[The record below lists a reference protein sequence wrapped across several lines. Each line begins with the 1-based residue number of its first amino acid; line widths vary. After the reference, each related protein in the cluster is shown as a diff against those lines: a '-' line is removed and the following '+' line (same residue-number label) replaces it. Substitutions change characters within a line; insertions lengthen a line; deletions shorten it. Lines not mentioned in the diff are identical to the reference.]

1 MKNYQI
7 LFTKPKTAALLESE
21 IDCKVTGDNVLVRTE
36 YTAISAG
43 TERDN
48 LRDEPN
54 LYCIR
59 GTEAPPFPRHYGY
72 SGVATVLKAGPSCKR
87 VREGQRVVVYF
98 GTHAKY
104 NIFPESK
111 LFPILYDD
119 IPTDVAALM
128 VIAGFPAEGVRKARL
143 EFGESAMVMGLGIL
157 GLIAVQLCKQ
167 AGGAPVIAV
176 DPQKTRRELALKIGA
191 DYALDPTASGFLQ
204 CVQELTDGRGVQVA
218 VDAAGNAGATS
229 QALECLAQFGRITLL
244 GCTRHHGQY
253 DLYHL
258 VHGKGVQVIG
268 ANNLARPQ
276 MESHPG
282 NWTAYDDNY
291 AIQKLIHFN
300 KLDMRPLINEI
311 HAPTDAPA
319 VYDRL
324 LYDRD
329 FPIGVLFDW
338 NRV

>member
-1 MKNYQI
+1 MRNYHVI
-7 LFTKPKTAALLESE
+7 FTKPETAEFVENE
-21 IDCKVTGDNVLVRTE
+21 ISPVVTGSDVLVKTE

-48 LRDEPN
+48 LRNEPN
-54 LYCIR
+54 LYCIK
-59 GTEAPPFPRHYGY
+59 GMEAPPFPRHYGY
-72 SGVATVLKAGPSCKR
+72 SGVATVIKAGPDCKR
-87 VREGQRVVVYF
+87 VKEGQRVVVYF
-98 GTHAKY
+98 GTHSKF

-143 EFGESAMVMGLGIL
+143 EFGESCMVMGLGIL
-157 GLIAVQLCKQ
+157 GLISVQLCKI

-176 DPQKTRRELALKIGA
+176 DPQKERRNLALEIGA
-191 DYALDPTASGFLQ
+191 DYALDPTADDFFSQILT
-204 CVQELTDGRGVQVA
+204 LTDNRGINVA
-218 VDAAGNAGATS
+218 VDAAGNATATS
-229 QALECLAQFGRITLL
+229 QAMECLAHFGRITLL
-244 GCTRHHGQY
+244 GCTRHHGEY

-258 VHGKGVQVIG
+258 VHGKGAHVIG

-276 MESHPG
+276 WESQPG

-291 AIQKLIHFN
+291 AIQKMMHFN
-300 KLDMRPLINEI
+300 KLNMKPLINEI
-311 HAPTDAPA
+311 HSPKDAPA

-324 LYDRD
+324 LNSKN

-338 NRV
+338 NQV